1 MGTVAEMDVTSA
13 VEGKLPD
20 DGPAEDQRRDELV
33 GKLFGAGIAM
43 LELGAVYLGDRL
55 GLYQALKEAG
65 PATSAQL
72 ADRTGTHE
80 RYARE
85 WLEQQAVAGILDVDD
100 PSAGSGQALGA
111 EAGARVY
118 NLPAGHAEVLTERD
132 SLAYLAPLARTFV
145 GVLRPID
152 ALVEAFRTGGGV
164 PYPEYGIDTR
174 EGIAAMNR
182 PMFVNLLTAEWIPAL
197 PDVHHRLQA
206 GFLTEGQFRPARV
219 ADIACGAGWS
229 TIAMAKAYPMIQIDG
244 FDSDEASIELAR
256 KNLAEAGLSDRVT
269 FHVHDAARPV
279 ASGPYDLVTIFEAL
293 HDMARPVE
301 ALRAVRG
308 MLAPGGAVLVADER
322 VAETFIAPGD
332 EVERFMYA
340 ASVLHCLP
348 VGMAEQPSAGTGTV
362 IRPDTMR
369 RYAMEG
375 GFSNVEILPIE
386 NDFWRFYRLAI

>member
-1 MGTVAEMDVTSA
+1 MGATFEIGVTPG
-13 VEGKLPD
+13 VEGQLPD
-20 DGPAEDQRRDELV
+20 DMPAEDQRRDELA

-80 RYARE
+80 RYTRE

-100 PSAGSGQALGA
+100 LGG
-111 EAGARVY
+111 EAGARAY

-182 PMFVNLLTAEWIPAL
+182 PMFINLLTAEWLPAL
-197 PDVHHRLQA
+197 PDVHSRLQ
-206 GFLTEGQFRPARV
+206 EGLSVEGRLRPARV

-256 KNLAEAGLSDRVT
+256 KNIAEADLSDRVT
-269 FHVHDAARPV
+269 LHVQDAAKMVRSV

-308 MLAPGGAVLVADER
+308 MLAPGGAVLIADER
-322 VAETFIAPGD
+322 VAERFIAPGD
-332 EVERFMYA
+332 EVERFMYG

-362 IRPDTMR
+362 IRPDTVR
-369 RYAMEG
+369 RYAMEAGFG
-375 GFSNVEILPIE
+375 GAEILPIE
-386 NDFWRFYRLAI
+386 NDFWRFYRLGL

>member
-1 MGTVAEMDVTSA
+1 
-13 VEGKLPD
+13 
-20 DGPAEDQRRDELV
+20 
-33 GKLFGAGIAM
+33 M
-43 LELGAVYLGDRL
+43 LELGTVYLGDRL

-65 PATSAQL
+65 PATPAQL

-85 WLEQQAVAGILDVDD
+85 WLEQQAVAGILDVDNL
-100 PSAGSGQALGA
+100 AA

-118 NLPAGHAEVLTERD
+118 DLPGSHAEVLTERD

-182 PMFVNLLTAEWIPAL
+182 PMFVNLLTAEWLPAL
-197 PDVHHRLQA
+197 PDVHSRLHA
-206 GFLTEGQFRPARV
+206 DPPAQV

-229 TIAMAKAYPMIQIDG
+229 TIAIAKAYPKIHIDG
-244 FDSDEASIELAR
+244 FDSDEASIELAH
-256 KNLAEAGLSDRVT
+256 KNVAEAGLSDRVT
-269 FHVHDAARPV
+269 FHVHDAAKPV
-279 ASGPYDLVTIFEAL
+279 PSGPYDLVTIFEAI

-332 EVERFMYA
+332 EVERFMYG

-369 RYAMEG
+369 RYAMEA
-375 GFSNVEILPIE
+375 GFSNLEILPIE

>member
-1 MGTVAEMDVTSA
+1 MGTTVEMDVTPA
-13 VEGKLPD
+13 VEGQLPD
-20 DGPAEDQRRDELV
+20 DGPPEDQRRDELV

-55 GLYQALKEAG
+55 GLYQALKVAG

-100 PSAGSGQALGA
+100 QGE
-111 EAGARVY
+111 EARARIY
-118 NLPAGHAEVLTERD
+118 TLPAGHAEVLTERD

-182 PMFVNLLTAEWIPAL
+182 PMFVNLLTAEWLPAL
-197 PDVHHRLQA
+197 PDVHNRLQD
-206 GFLTEGQFRPARV
+206 GFLTEGQLRLARV

-229 TIAMAKAYPMIQIDG
+229 TIAMAKAYPKIQIDG
-244 FDSDEASIELAR
+244 FDSDEASIDLAR
-256 KNLAEAGLSDRVT
+256 KNVAEAGLSDRVT
-269 FHVHDAARPV
+269 FHVHDAAKSV

-301 ALRAVRG
+301 ALCAVRG

-322 VAETFIAPGD
+322 VAETFTAPGD

-340 ASVLHCLP
+340 VSVLHCLP

-362 IRPDTMR
+362 IRPDTVR
-369 RYAMEG
+369 RYAMEA

-386 NDFWRFYRLAI
+386 NDFWLFYRLAL

>member
-1 MGTVAEMDVTSA
+1 MGTTVEMDATPA
-13 VEGKLPD
+13 VEGQLPD
-20 DGPAEDQRRDELV
+20 DGSSEEQRRDELA

-65 PATSAQL
+65 PATSTQL

-100 PSAGSGQALGA
+100 QDV
-111 EAGARVY
+111 EARARVY
-118 NLPAGHAEVLTERD
+118 ALPAGHAEVLTERD

-164 PYPEYGIDTR
+164 PYPEYGTDTR

-182 PMFVNLLTAEWIPAL
+182 PMFVNLLTAEWLPAL
-197 PDVHHRLQA
+197 PDVHSRLQDGLLA
-206 GFLTEGQFRPARV
+206 EGQFRPARV

-229 TIAMAKAYPMIQIDG
+229 TIAMAKAYPRIQIDG
-244 FDSDEASIELAR
+244 FDSDEASIDLAR
-256 KNLAEAGLSDRVT
+256 KNVAEAGLSDRVT
-269 FHVHDAARPV
+269 FRVHDAAESV
-279 ASGPYDLVTIFEAL
+279 ASGQYDVVTIFEAI

-301 ALRAVRG
+301 ALRAIRG

-322 VAETFIAPGD
+322 VAEKFIAPGD

-362 IRPDTMR
+362 IRPETMR
-369 RYAMEG
+369 RYAMEA
-375 GFSNVEILPIE
+375 GFRGVEILPIE
-386 NDFWRFYRLAI
+386 NDFWRFYRLAL